1 MFTTQGR
8 PNLASQLASVPLLR
22 NLSAPART
30 LLLAEGKVR
39 RYAPGAQLWTA
50 GRDAVGIFIVLRGR
64 VRVVRAPR
72 GRQHTIHSEGPGGTL
87 GDVPFFAGGPYPATA
102 LAAEATE
109 CLILSQGVVRRLI
122 AMDPDFALGL
132 LAQLA
137 GRVRT
142 LVQRLDERV
151 GMSVQQRLAR
161 LVLARSELA
170 NGAPFTLGATQ
181 AQAAEEL
188 ATVREVLVR
197 ELRRLRDA
205 GAIRSTSRGR
215 YAVANVRLLRD
226 LARAR
231 RFL

>member
-1 MFTTQGR
+1 MPTSRG
-8 PNLASQLASVPLLR
+8 PAALATQLASIPLLR
-22 NLSAPART
+22 SLSAPARA
-30 LLLAEGKVR
+30 LLLAEGRVR

-50 GRDAVGIFIVLRGR
+50 GRDALGIFIVLRGR
-64 VRVVRAPR
+64 VRVVRAPA

-109 CLILSQGVVRRLI
+109 CLVLSRGIVRRVI
-122 AMDPDFALGL
+122 ATDPDFALGL

-142 LVQRLDERV
+142 LVQRLDDRV
-151 GMSVQQRLAR
+151 AMTVQQRLAR
-161 LVLARSELA
+161 LVLARAALA
-170 NGAPFTLGATQ
+170 NGAPFSLGATQ

-205 GAIRSTSRGR
+205 GAIRSISRGR
-215 YAVANVRLLRD
+215 YTVANSRRLRD
-226 LARAR
+226 IVAAKHSA
-231 RFL
+231 